1 MTLAS
6 LRTQFTSAGSTT
18 IDEAINTQA
27 RFRQEERLRADL
39 SRERRLRQQAVAER
53 VNAMKANIA
62 KDLAVQHELTLDALE
77 NELRTAMEAELETM
91 ERDALA
97 HEEARI
103 RHELDLRLER
113 QVAALHEQ
121 HGVEQNKRLEER
133 KAEMKASI
141 ETISTKSMS
150 ADWKFRRNVY
160 ALITTKNCNID
171 SETLNPILKTRWNND
186 SWKWKAWKSPGLKKG
201 MKHFSPNVKNN
212 FGEAFEPALNNNF
225 VSVSS
230 SVKLDSKWNT
240 SAAVSVWKRTSHNN
254 FNRTSN
260 TNCAVKPTTLKIGC
274 VRTSSWPS
282 PSDGTSCVRK
292 LRTNSTNNMSASR

>member
-1 MTLAS
+1 MGVSESHNGEAENAAQNGPETSERVTLAS

-18 IDEAINTQA
+18 IDQAVNTQA

-39 SRERRLRQQAVAER
+39 RRERRLRQQAVAER

-133 KAEMKASI
+133 KQEMKASI
-141 ETISTKSMS
+141 ETDLHQELS
-150 ADWKFRRNVY
+150 
-160 ALITTKNCNID
+160 LIHI
-171 SETLNPILKTRWNND
+171 
-186 SWKWKAWKSPGLKKG
+186 
-201 MKHFSPNVKNN
+201 
-212 FGEAFEPALNNNF
+212 
-225 VSVSS
+225 
-230 SVKLDSKWNT
+230 
-240 SAAVSVWKRTSHNN
+240 
-254 FNRTSN
+254 
-260 TNCAVKPTTLKIGC
+260 
-274 VRTSSWPS
+274 
-282 PSDGTSCVRK
+282 
-292 LRTNSTNNMSASR
+292 